1 MGCAGMGLPEL
12 LIILAI
18 VVLVFGAKRLPQLG
32 KALGET
38 VKNFK
43 KGTDLADQV
52 EDGEEKAEPIEAKVE
67 VAELVEETDKEDAKK
82 ES

>member
-1 MGCAGMGLPEL
+1 MGLPEL